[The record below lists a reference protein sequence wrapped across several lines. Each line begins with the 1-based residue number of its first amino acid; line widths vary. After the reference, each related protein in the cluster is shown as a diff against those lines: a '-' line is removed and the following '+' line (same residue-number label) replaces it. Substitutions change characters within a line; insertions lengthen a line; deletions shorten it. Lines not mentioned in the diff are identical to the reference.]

1 MAPPRS
7 AFGAPPLGG
16 NANGPAGP
24 DPWRLLGCGG
34 GVLALRRSL
43 GCGSGARSAQG
54 FTLVEVLVA
63 LVIMAVVAAMGWQGV
78 AGMARARDIGA
89 AASERTLR
97 LSALVGQWEQD
108 LAQVYDSAQVP
119 GISFDGAALR
129 IARRTEDGVQL
140 VVWSLREGVWRRWP
154 GPVVRRA
161 GDLQQAWLASQ
172 QLQGNE
178 PGQLQLL
185 NGVTDWQVYFWRGQ
199 GWSNA
204 QSTGDLVANASAA
217 VPSPPASGASAPEG
231 GASAPGNSAGVQQRT
246 RLPGGVRL
254 QIDLPEGRLLRD
266 VMLSLSPP

>member
-1 MAPPRS
+1 MASPRIH
-7 AFGAPPLGG
+7 GHEK
-16 NANGPAGP
+16 
-24 DPWRLLGCGG
+24 R
-34 GVLALRRSL
+34 
-43 GCGSGARSAQG
+43 G

-154 GPVVRRA
+154 GPVARRA
-161 GDLQQAWLASQ
+161 GELQQAWLASQ
-172 QLQGNE
+172 QLQGTE
-178 PGQLQLL
+178 PAQLQLL
-185 NGVTDWQVYFWRGQ
+185 DGVTDWQVYFWRGQ

-204 QSTGDLVANASAA
+204 QSSGDLVANAPAGLPG
-217 VPSPPASGASAPEG
+217 VPASGASAPDG
-231 GASAPGNSAGVQQRT
+231 GAAGAARGASAPGNPVVVQQRT
-246 RLPGGVRL
+246 RLPSGVRL

-266 VMLSLSPP
+266 VMLSPSPP